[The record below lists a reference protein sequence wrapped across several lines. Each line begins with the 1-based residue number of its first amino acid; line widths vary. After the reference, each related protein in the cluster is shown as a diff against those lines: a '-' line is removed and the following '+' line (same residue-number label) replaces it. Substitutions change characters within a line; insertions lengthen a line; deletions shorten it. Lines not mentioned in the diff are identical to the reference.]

1 MIAAEM
7 VVGLVPLLAS
17 MGPHPGVALLP
28 IEDPAFSRSL
38 LLATPQSPAGSELR
52 RTRQL
57 SSIITECLSLLQ
69 LGSRG
74 AFGDPAKISTAAEYY
89 VFHTKYSMFSV
100 TISVRQLSCQEVQMH
115 NLAYSA
121 QPAQQASRVC
131 REARKAGH
139 TVTAVSRRTDP
150 LPLPDDPS
158 LNTVCADAVTGTGV
172 AEAVAGSDAVISSLG
187 SAYSRRPI
195 SVYSEGTRHIVDAMR
210 SSGRSS
216 RLIVVSAGLTYPPS
230 PMNWFA
236 YHLVFPLLRGVIA
249 DSLRRHAGD
258 GGVSPDGPRHRLD
271 RGPTRKTDQR

>member
-1 MIAAEM
+1 M
-7 VVGLVPLLAS
+7 
-17 MGPHPGVALLP
+17 H
-28 IEDPAFSRSL
+28 
-38 LLATPQSPAGSELR
+38 
-52 RTRQL
+52 
-57 SSIITECLSLLQ
+57 
-69 LGSRG
+69 
-74 AFGDPAKISTAAEYY
+74 
-89 VFHTKYSMFSV
+89 
-100 TISVRQLSCQEVQMH
+100 ISVFGAAGPTGLW
-115 NLAYSA
+115 
-121 QPAQQASRVC
+121 VC

-216 RLIVVSAGLTYPPS
+216 RLIVVSAGLTYPPP

-236 YHLVFPLLRGVIA
+236 DHLVFPLLRGVIGRTLYA
-249 DSLRRHAGD
+249 DMRAMEEYLQTVRDIDWTVVRPGRLINDDA
-258 GGVSPDGPRHRLD
+258 VSDFRLEP
-271 RGPTRKTDQR
+271 GNPTRGFTSRPDLAAAMVSLLPGNEYSRSVVAPTTDVRRRKR